1 MTILLI
7 TPGSN
12 VRHSGN
18 RCTASQWADILT
30 NQGHEV
36 IVCYDIPG
44 TLPSLHTDLL
54 IAMHGVK
61 CHGVIAL
68 YRATVPAGKVLLALT
83 GTDIYPEPSKA
94 AKESMARA
102 DGIIVLQEK
111 ALEKIPPELRS
122 RAAVVIQAV
131 RKTSEHRKT
140 ASEFFEVCL
149 VGHLRDVKNPLLTAA
164 AARLLPV
171 ESRIRVRHAGG
182 ILEPKYESLVA
193 GEQRENPRYRWLGEL
208 SSEAVSALITS
219 SDLMVLTSRS
229 EGGAR
234 VIGESIVQGTPVLS
248 TRIDGVEGLIGEE
261 YPGFFPDNDT
271 AALAAMLSKCETD
284 PKFYRRLQEARSAL
298 ADRFSPEAEARAL
311 GGVIAKLFGKSHP
324 ET

>member
-7 TPGSN
+7 TPGSS

-36 IVCYDIPG
+36 IVCYDIPE
-44 TLPSLHTDLL
+44 TLPSLHADLL

-68 YRATVPAGKVLLALT
+68 YRATVPDGNVLLALT
-83 GTDIYPEPSKA
+83 GTDIYPEPSETA
-94 AKESMARA
+94 RESMERA
-102 DGIIVLQEK
+102 DGLIILQEK
-111 ALEKIPPELRS
+111 AIEKVPPELRS
-122 RAAVVIQAV
+122 RTTVVIQSV
-131 RKTSEHRKT
+131 RRTSEHQR
-140 ASEFFEVCL
+140 AQSEFFEVCI

-164 AARLLPV
+164 AARRLPV
-171 ESRIRVRHAGG
+171 ESRIRIRHAGG

-193 GEQRENPRYRWLGEL
+193 EEQRNNPRYRWLGEL

-219 SDLMVLTSRS
+219 CDLMVLTSRS

-248 TRIDGVEGLIGEE
+248 TKIDGVVGLLGEE
-261 YPGFFPDNDT
+261 YPGFVPDDDP
-271 AALAAMLSKCETD
+271 AALAAMLSTCETN
-284 PKFYRRLQEARSAL
+284 PEFFQRLQEASAAL
-298 ADRFSPEAEARAL
+298 ACRFSPEAEAHAL
-311 GGVIAKLFGKSHP
+311 GEAIAGVSGKRHP